1 MINKYK
7 KIFIYFIIMEKITT
21 PLIGS
26 IDLDINN
33 YELNDILNLF
43 KIPKNFNET
52 HMKQAKQIV
61 LKTHPDKSGL
71 DSSYFLFYS
80 KAYKVLYNV
89 WDFNKKASVNNSV
102 SNNEH
107 TDYKMLVINDKE
119 KKKILDNLFKTEI
132 QSEDFNDWF
141 NVQFERNKISY
152 ENDIKG
158 YGDWLK
164 SQEENPLDEAENQPM
179 NMYEMKEAFDKK
191 KAKARSQALIV
202 KNDICELY
210 SPTQFASD
218 LSGKVEDFNSDIFS
232 SLKYQDLYEAHTNSV
247 IPINDED
254 YESVTK
260 FSNVNEYMTYRSSQD
275 IKPVSQSKALQF
287 INNKNIQDENKSMSR
302 AFELAKQSEL
312 AQKKNN
318 DFWSNILCLENKNL

>member
-1 MINKYK
+1 
-7 KIFIYFIIMEKITT
+7 
-21 PLIGS
+21 
-26 IDLDINN
+26 
-33 YELNDILNLF
+33 
-43 KIPKNFNET
+43 
-52 HMKQAKQIV
+52 
-61 LKTHPDKSGL
+61 
-71 DSSYFLFYS
+71 
-80 KAYKVLYNV
+80 
-89 WDFNKKASVNNSV
+89 
-102 SNNEH
+102 
-107 TDYKMLVINDKE
+107 
-119 KKKILDNLFKTEI
+119 LDNLFKTEI